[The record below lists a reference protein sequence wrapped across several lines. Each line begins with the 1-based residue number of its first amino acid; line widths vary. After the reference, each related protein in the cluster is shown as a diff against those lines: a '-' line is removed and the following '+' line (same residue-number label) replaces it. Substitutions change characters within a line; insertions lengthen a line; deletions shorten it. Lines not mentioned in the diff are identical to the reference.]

1 MNPIHNLYHLVSAYR
16 RRFILALV
24 AAALLLVILWPS
36 ESPKHTA
43 KSVATHA
50 THGSGPHQPDSAWS
64 CAMHPHIHRG
74 EAGRC
79 PICGMDLV
87 RVSSGASEKT
97 PTAPRLTLSASQRD
111 LMRIET
117 VPVTRRFPSLELRLV
132 GKVSYD
138 ETRLAHISSWVPGR
152 IEDLYVDFTGVRVRK
167 GDHMVRLYSPEL
179 YSAQEELIQAAEA
192 WKKLSASGI
201 ESLYESARGTLAAA
215 REKLR
220 RLGMEQAQIVS
231 VESSGQAEAYVTIF
245 APTGGVVIERHASE
259 GMYLDTGTRIFTI
272 ADLDTLWMRLD
283 AYESDLEWLRYGQAV
298 EFTAEA
304 LPGEVFH
311 GRVAFIDPT
320 LDARTR
326 TAKVRVNLDNRRG
339 LLKPEMFVRAKL
351 RVSLS
356 AGGKVI
362 DESLAGKWVSPM
374 HPEIVKDRPG
384 RCDVCGMELVR
395 AESLGYE
402 VASADH
408 SHAPLV
414 IPTSAALLTG
424 TRAVVYLEDAKAEV
438 PTYVGR
444 EVRLGPRAGD
454 FYLVEEGLAEGDLVV
469 VSGNFKIDSALQIEA
484 KPSMMNPSHSSEM
497 ATKPATH
504 EHRH

>member
-1 MNPIHNLYHLVSAYR
+1 MNPSQNLYHLVSAYR
-16 RRFILALV
+16 RRLVPALV
-24 AAALLLVILWPS
+24 AVALLLVILWPS
-36 ESPKHTA
+36 ESPRHAA
-43 KSVATHA
+43 KPASTPVADS
-50 THGSGPHQPDSAWS
+50 SGLHQPDAIWS

-87 RVSSGASEKT
+87 RVSSGAAEESST
-97 PTAPRLTLSASQRD
+97 GPRLTLSESQRD

-117 VPVTRRFPSLELRLV
+117 LPVARRFPNLELRLV

-138 ETRLAHISSWVPGR
+138 ETRLAHISAWVPGR
-152 IEDLYVDFTGVRVRK
+152 IEDLYVDFTGVRVRE

-220 RLGMEQAQIVS
+220 RLGMEEAQIGA
-231 VESSGQAEAYVTIF
+231 VESSGRAEEYVTIF

-272 ADLDTLWMRLD
+272 ADLDTLWVRLD

-298 EFTAEA
+298 EFTAQA
-304 LPGEVFH
+304 LPGEVFR
-311 GRVAFIDPT
+311 GRVAFIDPS
-320 LDARTR
+320 LDSRTR

-339 LLKPEMFVRAKL
+339 LLKPEMFVRATLK
-351 RVSLS
+351 VSLS

-374 HPEIVKDRPG
+374 HPEIVKDGPG
-384 RCDVCGMELVR
+384 QCDVCGMDLVR

-402 VASADH
+402 VASAHH

-414 IPTSAALLTG
+414 IPASAALLTG
-424 TRAVVYLEDAKAEV
+424 TRAVVYVQEANADL

-444 EVRLGPRAGD
+444 EVTLGPRAGD
-454 FYLVEEGLAEGDLVV
+454 FYLIEEGLAEGDLVV

-484 KPSMMNPSHSSEM
+484 QPSMMNPSHSSEM
-497 ATKPATH
+497 VSESATH

>member
-1 MNPIHNLYHLVSAYR
+1 MNSIRSLYHLVSAYR

-24 AAALLLVILWPS
+24 AVIAMALVLWPDD
-36 ESPKHTA
+36 SPKNA
-43 KSVATHA
+43 QDPAAIDASQS
-50 THGSGPHQPDSAWS
+50 SGLHQHDAIWT
-64 CAMHPHIHRG
+64 CAMHPHIHRN
-74 EAGRC
+74 EPGRC
-79 PICGMDLV
+79 PICGMALV
-87 RVSSGASEKT
+87 RVSSSDGTES
-97 PTAPRLTLSASQRD
+97 PTGPRLTVSEAQRD

-117 VPVTRRFPSLELRLV
+117 FPVTRRFPNAELRLV

-138 ETRLAHISSWVPGR
+138 ETRLAHISAWVAGR
-152 IEDLYVDFTGVRVRK
+152 IEDLYVDFTGVRVRE

-179 YSAQEELIQAAEA
+179 YSAQEELIQSAEA
-192 WKKLSASGI
+192 LKKLSASGI
-201 ESLYESARGTLAAA
+201 ESLFESAQGTLAAA

-220 RLGMEQAQIVS
+220 RLGMEEAQIRA
-231 VESSGQAEAYVTIF
+231 VESGGQAEEYVTIF

-272 ADLDTLWMRLD
+272 ADLDTLWVQLD

-298 EFTAEA
+298 EFTAQA
-304 LPGEVFH
+304 LPGEVFL

-320 LDARTR
+320 LDSRTR
-326 TAKVRVNLDNRRG
+326 TAKVRVNLDNRQG

-351 RVSLS
+351 LVSLS

-362 DESLAGKWVSPM
+362 DESLAGRWVSPM
-374 HPEIVKDRPG
+374 HPEIVKDGPG
-384 RCDVCGMELVR
+384 QCDVCGMALVR

-402 VASADH
+402 FASPDK
-408 SHAPLV
+408 SEAPLV
-414 IPTSAALLTG
+414 IPASAALLTG
-424 TRAVVYLEDAKAEV
+424 TRAVVYLQAPNTDL
-438 PTYVGR
+438 PTYIGR
-444 EVRLGPRAGD
+444 EVTLGSRAGD

-484 KPSMMNPSHSSEM
+484 KPSMMNPSPSPGAAM
-497 ATKPATH
+497 Q

>member
-1 MNPIHNLYHLVSAYR
+1 MNPFQTLYHIVSAYR
-16 RRFILALV
+16 RRIVLALV
-24 AAALLLVILWPS
+24 AVIALVLIFWPS
-36 ESPKHTA
+36 DSPNNAPDIATA
-43 KSVATHA
+43 NASHSSA
-50 THGSGPHQPDSAWS
+50 SHQPDATWT
-64 CAMHPHIHRG
+64 CAMHPHIRRG

-87 RVSSGASEKT
+87 PVSSGKRKEA
-97 PTAPRLTLSASQRD
+97 PTGPRLTVSEAQRD

-117 VPVTRRFPSLELRLV
+117 LPVTRRFPNAELRLV

-138 ETRLAHISSWVPGR
+138 ETRLAHISAWVAGR
-152 IEDLYVDFTGVRVRK
+152 IEDLYVDFTGVRVRE

-192 WKKLSASGI
+192 LAKLSASGI
-201 ESLYESARGTLAAA
+201 ESLIESARGTLAAS

-220 RLGMEQAQIVS
+220 RLGMEEAQIQE
-231 VESSGQAEAYVTIF
+231 VESSGRAEAYVTIF

-272 ADLDTLWMRLD
+272 ADLDTLWVQLD

-298 EFTAEA
+298 EFTAQA

-311 GRVAFIDPT
+311 GRVAFIDPS
-320 LDARTR
+320 LDSRTR
-326 TAKVRVNLDNRRG
+326 TARVRVNLDNRRG

-351 RVSLS
+351 LVSLS
-356 AGGKVI
+356 AGGRVI

-374 HPEIVKDRPG
+374 HPEIVKDGPG
-384 RCDVCGMELVR
+384 LCDVCGMALVR

-402 VASADH
+402 FASPK
-408 SHAPLV
+408 SSEAPLV
-414 IPTSAALLTG
+414 IPASAALLTG
-424 TRAVVYLEDAKAEV
+424 TRAVVYLQDPNAEL
-438 PTYVGR
+438 PTYIGR
-444 EVRLGPRAGD
+444 EVTLGARAGD
-454 FYLVEEGLAEGDLVV
+454 FYIVEEGLAEDDLVV

-484 KPSMMNPSHSSEM
+484 KPSMMNPSPSSGV
-497 ATKPATH
+497 ATQA
-504 EHRH
+504 HRH

>member
-1 MNPIHNLYHLVSAYR
+1 MNPIQTLYHLVSAYR
-16 RRFILALV
+16 RRLILSLV
-24 AAALLLVILWPS
+24 AVIALTLFLWPS
-36 ESPKHTA
+36 ESTKNA
-43 KSVATHA
+43 QDLAAIDASQS
-50 THGSGPHQPDSAWS
+50 SGIHQHDAIWT
-64 CAMHPHIHRG
+64 CAMHPHIHRS
-74 EAGRC
+74 EPGRC

-87 RVSSGASEKT
+87 PVSSNDRPEA
-97 PTAPRLTLSASQRD
+97 PTSPRLTVSKAQRD

-117 VPVTRRFPSLELRLV
+117 LPVTRRFPRAELRLV

-138 ETRLAHISSWVPGR
+138 ETRLAHISAWVAGR
-152 IEDLYVDFTGVRVRK
+152 IEDLYVDFTGVRVRE

-192 WKKLSASGI
+192 LKKLSASGI
-201 ESLYESARGTLAAA
+201 ESLFESARGTLAAA

-220 RLGMEQAQIVS
+220 RLGMEEAQIRA
-231 VESSGQAEAYVTIF
+231 VESGGRAEEYVTIF

-272 ADLDTLWMRLD
+272 ADLDTLWVQLD

-298 EFTAEA
+298 EFTAQA

-320 LDARTR
+320 LDSRTR
-326 TAKVRVNLDNRRG
+326 TAKVRVNLDNRQG

-351 RVSLS
+351 LVSLS

-374 HPEIVKDRPG
+374 HPEIVKDGPG
-384 RCDVCGMELVR
+384 QCDVCGMALVR

-402 VASADH
+402 FASPDK
-408 SHAPLV
+408 SEAPLV
-414 IPTSAALLTG
+414 IPASAALLTG
-424 TRAVVYLEDAKAEV
+424 TRAVVYLQDPNAEL
-438 PTYVGR
+438 PTYIGR
-444 EVRLGPRAGD
+444 EVTLGPRAGD
-454 FYLVEEGLAEGDLVV
+454 FYLVEEGLEEGDLVV

-484 KPSMMNPSHSSEM
+484 KPSMMNPTPSPGA
-497 ATKPATH
+497 ATL

>member
-1 MNPIHNLYHLVSAYR
+1 MNPIRTLYHKLSAHR
-16 RRFILALV
+16 WRVGFALTAAIALV
-24 AAALLLVILWPS
+24 LILWPS
-36 ESPKHTA
+36 ESTRNAAAPA
-43 KSVATHA
+43 ATHDSPFGAPHEHDA
-50 THGSGPHQPDSAWS
+50 TWT
-64 CAMHPHIHRG
+64 CAMHPHIRHS
-74 EAGRC
+74 ETGRC

-87 RVSSGASEKT
+87 RVASDTK
-97 PTAPRLTLSASQRD
+97 AAALADARLTVSEAERD
-111 LMRIET
+111 LMKIET
-117 VPVTRRFPSLELRLV
+117 VPVARRFPSAELRLV

-138 ETRLAHISSWVPGR
+138 ETRLAHISAWVPGR
-152 IEDLYVDFTGVRVRK
+152 IESLFVDFTGVRVRA

-192 WKKLSASGI
+192 LEKLAKSEIAS
-201 ESLYESARGTLAAA
+201 LLESARGTLAAT

-220 RLGMEQAQIVS
+220 RLGMEEAQIRA
-231 VESSGQAEAYVTIF
+231 VESSGRAEEYVTIF
-245 APTGGVVIERHASE
+245 APTGGVVIERNASE

-272 ADLDTLWMRLD
+272 ADLDTLWVQLD

-326 TAKVRVNLDNRRG
+326 TAKVRVNLDNRGG

-351 RVSLS
+351 LVSLS
-356 AGGKVI
+356 AAGKVI
-362 DESLAGKWVSPM
+362 DASLAGKWVSPM
-374 HPEIVKDRPG
+374 HPEIVKDAPG
-384 RCDVCGMELVR
+384 RCDVCGMALVR
-395 AESLGYE
+395 AESLGYAFATPE
-402 VASADH
+402 GTD
-408 SHAPLV
+408 APLV
-414 IPTSAALLTG
+414 IPASAALLTG
-424 TRAVVYLEDAKAEV
+424 TRAVVYLEDRSTDL

-444 EVRLGPRAGD
+444 EVTLGARAGD

-484 KPSMMNPSHSSEM
+484 KPSMMNPSPSGN
-497 ATKPATH
+497 PAMH
-504 EHRH
+504 GHHH